1 MGVSASGVSAVVK
14 GIGHYLP
21 ERVVTT
27 DEVVARVNE
36 ASGRQVMTPRII
48 RALTGVEERRH
59 APEGTTSSQLA
70 AWAGQAALDAAGVGP
85 LDVDVLIFS
94 AVTQDVIEPATSNI
108 VQERLGCHNAAVF
121 DVKNACNSFLNGLD
135 VATAKILAGQAQ
147 RVLVTTGEMAS
158 VHICWEVED
167 AADAERKLPALTIG
181 DGGGAFLVE
190 ASPQNGRGLMP
201 GIFQS
206 DGREWRLSVILSGG
220 TLHPHDAS
228 HFHMECDGGR
238 LHDLGVERVPGVL
251 EEVMHRY
258 GWKPE
263 DVTLCVPHQTSTH
276 TIETIRAKTGFRP
289 DHAVVTVDKLGN
301 TGAAS
306 IPISLSLAI
315 EQGRARRGDKI
326 LLVGG
331 AAGFGVGIIPLIL

>member
-1 MGVSASGVSAVVK
+1 MGVSASSISAAVT

-27 DEVVARVNE
+27 EEVVARVNE
-36 ASGRQVMTPRII
+36 ASGRQVLTPRII
-48 RALTGVEERRH
+48 RALTGVEERRY

-70 AWAGQAALDAAGVGP
+70 AWAGQAALDAAGVSP
-85 LDVDVLIFS
+85 LDVDMLVFS

-108 VQERLGCHNAAVF
+108 VQERLGCWNAAVC

-135 VATAKILAGQAQ
+135 VATAKILTGQAQ

-158 VHICWEVED
+158 VHISWQIED

-181 DGGGAFLVE
+181 DGGGAFVVE
-190 ASPQNGRGLMP
+190 AAEGAGRGLLP

-220 TLHPHDAS
+220 NMYPHDSS

-251 EEVMHRY
+251 EEVMRRY
-258 GWKPE
+258 GWQVDE
-263 DVTLCVPHQTSTH
+263 VTLGVPHQTSTH
-276 TIETIRAKTGFRP
+276 TIDTIRAKTGFRP
-289 DHAVVTVDKLGN
+289 DQAVVTVDKLGN

-306 IPISLSLAI
+306 IPIGLSLAI
-315 EQGRARRGDKI
+315 EQGRAKRGDKI
-326 LLVGG
+326 LLIGG
-331 AAGFGVGIIPLIL
+331 AAGFGVGVIPLIL